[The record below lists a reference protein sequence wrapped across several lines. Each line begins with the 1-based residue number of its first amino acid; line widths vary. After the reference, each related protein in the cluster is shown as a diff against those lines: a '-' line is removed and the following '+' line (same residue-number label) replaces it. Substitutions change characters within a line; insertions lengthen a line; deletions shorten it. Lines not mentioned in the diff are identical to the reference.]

1 MTACVEI
8 INTGSELL
16 LGRVLNTH
24 QLWLCRQLADAG
36 FTVTRQV
43 TVPDTGPDIAA
54 AVQEALSRADVVIT
68 TGGLGP
74 TSDDLTRE
82 YVARLL
88 GRALREDA
96 AVLEHI
102 AGYFARR
109 QRVQP
114 ASTKVQA
121 LAPEGAEVLMNQH
134 GTAPGLWMETPPG
147 QFRPG
152 NGSVLI
158 MLPGPPRELHPMFR
172 EQVLPRLRQRFP
184 GQEDYAMVTLRSTG
198 LGESR
203 VEEILTPHL
212 QPWLQRGMELGFCAR
227 PAEVDV
233 RLAAR
238 GPEAAEWVQQARR
251 VVERLLGPYLYGEG
265 DERLE
270 EVVGRLLMEKQARLA
285 LAESC
290 TGGFVAHR
298 LTNIPGISQVLWGGV
313 VAYANAAKSAWLDVP
328 PQLLEA
334 HGAVSAPVAEAMAR
348 GALQRA
354 GAALALAIT
363 GIAGPGGGTP
373 EKPVGTVFLAL
384 AWPEGVHVQQHL
396 NALDRET
403 FKYVTSQQ
411 ALDLLRRKLCG
422 LPLQQGR
429 P

>member
-1 MTACVEI
+1 MRARVEI

-24 QLWLCRQLADAG
+24 QLWLCRQLTDAG

-43 TVPDTGPDIAA
+43 TVPDTGPEIAA
-54 AVQEALSRADVVIT
+54 AVRESLGRAEVVIT

-82 YVARLL
+82 EVAKLL

-96 AVLEHI
+96 GVLQHI
-102 AGYFARR
+102 AGYFERR
-109 QRVQP
+109 KRVQP

-121 LAPEGAEVLMNQH
+121 LVPEEATVLMNQF
-134 GTAPGLWMETPPG
+134 GTAPGLWMEVPAG
-147 QFRPG
+147 QFRAAG
-152 NGSVLI
+152 GSVLV

-172 EQVLPRLRQRFP
+172 EQVLPRLRQHFTGR
-184 GQEDYAMVTLRSTG
+184 EDYAVVTLRSSG

-203 VEEILTPHL
+203 VEEIISPPL
-212 QPWLQRGMELGFCAR
+212 QELLQQGLELGFCAR

-233 RLAAR
+233 RLSAR
-238 GPEAAEWVQQARR
+238 GPLAAALVRQARQ
-251 VVERLLGPYLYGEG
+251 VVERLIGPYIYGEG
-265 DERLE
+265 EERLE
-270 EVVGRLLMEKQARLA
+270 EVVARRLLEKKTRLV

-290 TGGFVAHR
+290 TGGFLAHR
-298 LTNIPGISQVLWGGV
+298 LTNVPGISQALWGGV
-313 VAYANAAKSAWLDVP
+313 VAYANEAKSLWLDVP
-328 PQLLEA
+328 PALLAE

-354 GAALALAIT
+354 NAEVAIAIT

-373 EKPVGTVFLAL
+373 EKPVGTVFIAL
-384 AWPEGVHVQQHL
+384 AWREGIHVQPHL
-396 NALDRET
+396 NAMDRET
-403 FKYVTSQQ
+403 FKYVTTQQ
-411 ALDLLRRKLCG
+411 ALDLLRRWLNG
-422 LPLQQGR
+422 LPLEQGR